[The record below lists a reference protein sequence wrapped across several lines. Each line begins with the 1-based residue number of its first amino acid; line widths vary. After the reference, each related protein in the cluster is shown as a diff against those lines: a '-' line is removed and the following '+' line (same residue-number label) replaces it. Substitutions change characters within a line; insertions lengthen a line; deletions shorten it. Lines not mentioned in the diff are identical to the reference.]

1 MTDKTENNKVFDE
14 KKILAVSLGFFILQ
28 NVLHLLADGIQIIM
42 ELPGA
47 ITKCSGRSAD
57 GFPLN
62 VAIKLVCNLAVIM
75 TGIFMDLALNR

>member
-28 NVLHLLADGIQIIM
+28 NMLHLLTDGIQTIM

-47 ITKCSGRSAD
+47 ITKCSGRSTN

-62 VAIKLVCNLAVIM
+62 VVIKLVYNLAIIM

>member
-1 MTDKTENNKVFDE
+1 MTHKTENNKVFDE
-14 KKILAVSLGFFILQ
+14 RKILAVSLGLFMMQ
-28 NVLHLLADGIQIIM
+28 NVLHILADGMQTIM

-47 ITKCSGRSAD
+47 ITKCSGRSTN

-62 VAIKLVCNLAVIM
+62 VVIKLVYNLAVIL

>member
-1 MTDKTENNKVFDE
+1 MTYKTENNKIFDE
-14 KKILAVSLGFFILQ
+14 KKILAVSLGFFIMQNMLHILTDGLQ
-28 NVLHLLADGIQIIM
+28 TIM

-47 ITKCSGRSAD
+47 ITKCSGRSTN

-62 VAIKLVCNLAVIM
+62 VVIKLVYNLAIIM